1 MIIENLKLLYT
12 YSIFVVLLLVAGFY
26 FILAT
31 RNLIRILLGIEL
43 LTKAVTLFII
53 IVGYVT
59 NNIALAQTLVIIII
73 IIEVFVIAVL
83 VSIVNR
89 IYRHTDSLS
98 IKNIMSMKG

>member
-1 MIIENLKLLYT
+1 MIIESVKLLYT

-43 LTKAVTLFII
+43 LTKAVTLFLI

-83 VSIVNR
+83 VAIVNR

-98 IKNIMSMKG
+98 IKNIMSLKG